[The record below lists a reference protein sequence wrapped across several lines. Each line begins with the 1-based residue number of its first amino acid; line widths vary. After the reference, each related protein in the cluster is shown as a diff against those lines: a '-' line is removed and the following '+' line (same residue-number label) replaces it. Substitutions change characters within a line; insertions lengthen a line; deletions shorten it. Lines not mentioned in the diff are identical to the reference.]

1 METADVVAEELL
13 YVEAELQDVQDQI
26 KALLDRQEGLHK
38 RQSELK
44 ALLEECETSKSTAQV
59 DSSVATDDWSAD
71 FEWDARAEDIRFN
84 VFSISSYR
92 ANQREIINAVMS
104 RRDVLVIMA
113 AGGGKSLCYQ
123 LPALLCDGVA
133 LVVSPLLSL
142 IQDQVMGL
150 TTLGIPAYMLT
161 STTSKEHEKLIYK
174 SLEKGEGELKVLYV
188 TPEKISKSKRFMSK
202 LEKCHHGGRLSL
214 IAIDEAHCCS
224 QWGHDFR
231 PDYKNLGILKI
242 QFPAV
247 PLIALTA
254 TATYKVQVDLME
266 MLHIPKCVKFV
277 STINRPNLF
286 YKVHEKSS
294 VGKVVIDEIA
304 DFIRGSYSK
313 NESGIIYCFSR
324 KECEQVAKEL
334 RGRGISADHYHADM
348 DVIAREKVHLLWSKN
363 KLQVIVGTVA
373 FGMGINK
380 PDVRFVIHHSLSK
393 SMETYYQE
401 SGRAGR
407 DGLPSECVLYYRP
420 GDVPRQ
426 STMVF
431 YENAGLQNLYDIVR
445 YCQSK
450 RNCRRGAFFQHFG
463 EPIQNCNGMCDN
475 CAYEAEVKELD
486 ATLSTHLTEFAFI
499 ARNCSSYNKHIHK
512 FMTKREVPRE
522 HMSILKMDL
531 KACFCVFCSDHA
543 KVIVSLLHE
552 IQENDQRATM
562 LQLVERFKVKI
573 KELGDSIQPVS
584 DLKKEELEQL
594 IVQLLLEHVLK
605 EEFQHTAYTTNSYIA
620 LGSLSKLVLQGKKS
634 VMLEICTRRHEDG
647 MPKSAKRGRMSGL
660 EIKLDE
666 LRKELSSSN
675 EGMLPHAILSTQQ
688 ISILSTQ
695 KPTSITH
702 LQKLIGKVKTEK
714 YGKRIIELIEHH
726 LKSEQVDDDVPG
738 AASGSKTQGNK
749 KQKKKH
755 TVLIES
761 SEEEQ

>member
-71 FEWDARAEDIRFN
+71 FEWDSRAEDIRFN

-161 STTSKEHEKLIYK
+161 STASKEHEKLIYK

-242 QFPAV
+242 QFPTV

-380 PDVRFVIHHSLSK
+380 PD
-393 SMETYYQE
+393 
-401 SGRAGR
+401 
-407 DGLPSECVLYYRP
+407 GLLFIIASVNQWRHTIRRVVELGGMDFLQNVFYIIDQAMFL
-420 GDVPRQ
+420 VSQ

-486 ATLSTHLTEFAFI
+486 AT
-499 ARNCSSYNKHIHK
+499 Y
-512 FMTKREVPRE
+512 
-522 HMSILKMDL
+522 
-531 KACFCVFCSDHA
+531 HA

-714 YGKRIIELIEHH
+714 YGKRIIELIEHY